1 MNATQLPL
9 PLAPARRVPRLL
21 PLVLAL
27 ALGACS
33 ILPPEP
39 APEAPVSTAWKNPAP
54 EGWIRTAEQP
64 PAWANGHWWAL
75 FDDSQL
81 DELMGGVA
89 VGNQN
94 LALAAA
100 NVAQAE
106 ALLRQVRAGL
116 FPTLDGGLSTQR
128 SGDPARG
135 SASVQLGASWA
146 PDLWGRVD
154 AAVRAQGANVQAR
167 EADLAAARLA
177 AQASLASAYLVVRES
192 DEELGFLD
200 HIISGYA
207 RALEIAQN
215 RYDSG
220 IAARADL
227 LQARTTLENARASR
241 AALQGARER
250 SEQAIAVLLG
260 RAPADFALQRAPWTS
275 GVPEVPLVLPSELLL
290 RRPDVAA
297 AERAVLAANVNIG
310 AAQAAFFPSLN
321 LSAALG
327 GSASS
332 LANLASVPA
341 LAWSLG
347 ATLAQTL
354 FDAGSRSAVVDEAR
368 AAHAAASAR
377 YRQAA
382 LVAMQDVED
391 QLVTLRTLAGQLQHQ
406 QAAAE
411 AAAEAEQRILNR
423 YQAGLAAYTEVVIA
437 QAASLNARRSVL
449 QLRLQRQQG
458 VIDLI
463 QALGGGWQAPWAG
476 PGG

>member
-1 MNATQLPL
+1 MIPIRSSFSRAT
-9 PLAPARRVPRLL
+9 APLL
-21 PLVLAL
+21 PAVLAL

-33 ILPPEP
+33 VLPPEP
-39 APEAPVSTAWKNPAP
+39 APQAAISTAWKNPAP
-54 EGWIRTAEQP
+54 EGWISTAEHP
-64 PAWANGHWWAL
+64 PSWDDGRWWTLFGDGAL
-75 FDDSQL
+75 DA
-81 DELMGGVA
+81 LMA
-89 VGNQN
+89 DIEVGNQN

-106 ALLRQVRAGL
+106 ALLRQARARL

-135 SASVQLGASWA
+135 SASVQLSASWA

-154 AAVRAQGANVQAR
+154 AAIQAQGANVQAR
-167 EADLAAARLA
+167 EADLAAARLS
-177 AQASLASAYLVVRES
+177 AQAGLANAYFDVRER

-200 HIISGYA
+200 DILAGYA
-207 RALEIAQN
+207 RALEITQN

-227 LQARTTLENARASR
+227 LQAQTTLENARASR

-250 SEQAIAVLLG
+250 SEQAMAVLLG
-260 RAPADFALQRAPWTS
+260 RAPADFSLAPAPWTS
-275 GVPEVPLVLPSELLL
+275 TVPEVPLALPSELLL
-290 RRPDVAA
+290 RRPDIAA
-297 AERAVLAANVNIG
+297 AERAVVAANANVG
-310 AAQAAFFPSLN
+310 AARAAFFPSLN

-347 ATLAQTL
+347 AALAQTL
-354 FDAGSRSAVVDEAR
+354 FDAGSRSAAVDEAR

-382 LVAMQDVED
+382 LTAMQEVED
-391 QLVTLRTLAGQLQHQ
+391 QLVTLRTLSEQLQHQ

-411 AAAEAEQRILNR
+411 AAAQAEQRILNR
-423 YQAGLAAYTEVVIA
+423 YQAGLAAYTEVVSA

-458 VIDLI
+458 VVGLI
-463 QALGGGWQAPWAG
+463 AALGGGWQAPWSA
-476 PGG
+476 PG